1 MKNSIKNLP
10 LCNSGKSYI
19 RVGGEN
25 REAFEI
31 AKLEASLDL
40 TVSSKV
46 LLGERMA
53 QNRVVSSKGN
63 CSMTVYNASKV
74 FREAVKT
81 FHDTGVFPPISVQA
95 YSDDPATSLGRLEVV
110 LYDFIP
116 TSIPLLKLEEDSEDY
131 ASFDLSGTFDG
142 YDVLSEFGLPTGY

>member
-10 LCNSGKSYI
+10 LCNSGKSYM
-19 RVGGEN
+19 RVDGEN

-31 AKLEASLDL
+31 SKMEASLDL

-63 CSMTVYNASKV
+63 CSLTVYNASSV
-74 FREAVKT
+74 FRQAIKE
-81 FHDTGVFPPISVQA
+81 FHKTGVFPPITLQG
-95 YSDDPATSLGRLEVV
+95 Y
-110 LYDFIP
+110 
-116 TSIPLLKLEEDSEDY
+116 SEDCRK
-131 ASFDLSGTFDG
+131 FQCR
-142 YDVLSEFGLPTGY
+142 